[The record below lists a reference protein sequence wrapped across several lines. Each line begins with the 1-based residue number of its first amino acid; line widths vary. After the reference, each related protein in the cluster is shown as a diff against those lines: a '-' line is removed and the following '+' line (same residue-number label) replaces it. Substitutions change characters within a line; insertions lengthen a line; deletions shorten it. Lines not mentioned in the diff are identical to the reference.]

1 MKKLLWPAL
10 VAISLPCTSCGDSN
24 NLYPVSGT
32 VTYKGK
38 PAAGATVFFHRP
50 GSASM
55 DDHAIM
61 GIVQHDGS
69 FTLVCGSSAKGV
81 PPGEYD
87 VLIKWKQN
95 LNQAKGLAQKGH
107 DRLKGRYADPQ
118 HPRLHAVVR
127 ADTNNLDPFELTDL
141 KGGD

>member
-10 VAISLPCTSCGDSN
+10 VVISLACTSCGNSD

-50 GSASM
+50 SGTSM
-55 DDHAIM
+55 NDHAIM
-61 GIVQHDGS
+61 GNVQDDGS
-69 FTLVCGSSAKGV
+69 FTLVCGSSIKGV

-87 VLIKWKQN
+87 VLIEWKQN
-95 LNQAKGLAQKGH
+95 LNQAKGLAQRGH
-107 DRLKGRYADPQ
+107 DRLQGRYADPQ
-118 HPRLHAVVR
+118 RPRLHAVVR
-127 ADTNNLDPFELTDL
+127 AETNNLDAFELTD
-141 KGGD
+141 